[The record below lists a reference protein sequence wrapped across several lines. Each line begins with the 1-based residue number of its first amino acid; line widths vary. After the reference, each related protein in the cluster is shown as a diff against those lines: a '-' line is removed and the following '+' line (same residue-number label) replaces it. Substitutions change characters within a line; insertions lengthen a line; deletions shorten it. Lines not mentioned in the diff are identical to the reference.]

1 MTRRAYHRFRPGS
14 PRGAIHLSRPG
25 RERAPSSS
33 SSSELC
39 VRRLPR
45 PGRGVSAL
53 SFSLR
58 SPFRICLLT
67 FNFKLSTFNLLP
79 TPSSRIAPFP
89 QPEYPLFSRGGLGCE
104 SVRQGSG
111 SALEAS
117 SQLFFGLLYVFH
129 FVPRRTRSSS
139 IRNFIP
145 KCAGAASDRSAEAAL
160 WPSPACLTS
169 PTFSTWPP
177 STAAS
182 GRPPISATPGIQ
194 SLTTSPAVPSA
205 RWPLLLPTRTLF
217 MLAAAKDCSAPISRP
232 AMVFTNPPTP
242 ENPGRTSACATHSKS
257 CQSSSIRKIPIVFS
271 SPPKDIPTVRTPNA
285 AFSVPPTVDKLSR
298 KFSTKMK
305 TPALPISLSIP
316 QIRRR
321 FTRCCGRHALRL
333 GKFAAALRSIPQGAD
348 SSNLPMAEALG
359 GRLQKDCPPPPRN
372 SAASES
378 PLLLRNPI
386 DFTPASKPSAASAA
400 SIAPTMPV

>member
-89 QPEYPLFSRGGLGCE
+89 QPEYPLFSRGGLGCI

-111 SALEAS
+111 SLLES
-117 SQLFFGLLYVFH
+117 SARLCFVLLFVFLFLL
-129 FVPRRTRSSS
+129 RRTRSSS
-139 IRNFIP
+139 TRSSIP
-145 KCAGAASDRSAEAAL
+145 RCAGVVSARSAEAAL
-160 WPSPACLTS
+160 WPSPACRTS

-182 GRPPISATPGIQ
+182 GRPPILATLGIQ
-194 SLTTSPAVPSA
+194 SLTTSPTALSA
-205 RWPLLLPTRTLF
+205 RWPLLLPTRTSF
-217 MLAAAKDCSAPISRP
+217 MLAVAKDCSARISRP
-232 AMVFTNPPTP
+232 AMASTNPPTQ
-242 ENPGRTSACATHSKS
+242 ENPGRTLGQKKGGQTKGACATRSKS
-257 CQSSSIRKIPIVFS
+257 PQSSSTRKIP
-271 SPPKDIPTVRTPNA
+271 
-285 AFSVPPTVDKLSR
+285 
-298 KFSTKMK
+298 
-305 TPALPISLSIP
+305 
-316 QIRRR
+316 
-321 FTRCCGRHALRL
+321 
-333 GKFAAALRSIPQGAD
+333 
-348 SSNLPMAEALG
+348 
-359 GRLQKDCPPPPRN
+359 
-372 SAASES
+372 
-378 PLLLRNPI
+378 
-386 DFTPASKPSAASAA
+386 
-400 SIAPTMPV
+400 